1 MNLKTVGTLLMISIL
16 LMGFVDAD
24 NQQISDIVLK
34 RLTLQLN
41 LTAKQVSDIKPIIVA
56 NIAQREAMFK
66 GVIDKKE
73 IRASMVAETR
83 EISRF
88 LDPNQIKTLNV
99 LQDQEERR

>member
-41 LTAKQVSDIKPIIVA
+41 
-56 NIAQREAMFK
+56 
-66 GVIDKKE
+66 
-73 IRASMVAETR
+73 
-83 EISRF
+83 
-88 LDPNQIKTLNV
+88 
-99 LQDQEERR
+99 